1 MASILEQKLK
11 NKKTEIKDID
21 RKIQSEQ
28 ITPTTKEKKSIGDI
42 IQTISTQYRRELTDN
57 SIDRKE
63 LDRKIEETIRIEIE
77 KLPVDY
83 EKKKRLE
90 KLAIQNI
97 IGLGPLQQYLDNPA
111 ITEIVVQRYDN
122 IVVEIKGKIRSVKA
136 CFSDE
141 EALQNVIN
149 RILQPIGRAVN
160 LSTPRVDARLQD
172 GSRVC
177 ATIPP
182 ISPHGATLTIRKFN
196 NSMMVASKYLELKSI
211 SQEMLDFLEKCVRG
225 KVSIFVSGGTGTG
238 KTTFL
243 NMLSS
248 FIPEDELLIT
258 IEDTLELQLKQKN
271 VRSLETREIKNANMD
286 SIDMSALVKA
296 SLRMRPEG
304 IKIKKG
310 KLKRKKKRIPIP
322 HTFLQHILGNLIP
335 LIRCE
340 VVKIIEE
347 ADDLLSFFH
356 SILHVEG
363 ILPINGICT
372 QHSFPE

>member
-1 MASILEQKLK
+1 MASILEQKLR

-21 RKIQSEQ
+21 RKVQSEQ

-225 KVSIFVSGGTGTG
+225 KVSIF
-238 KTTFL
+238 
-243 NMLSS
+243 
-248 FIPEDELLIT
+248 
-258 IEDTLELQLKQKN
+258 
-271 VRSLETREIKNANMD
+271 
-286 SIDMSALVKA
+286 
-296 SLRMRPEG
+296 
-304 IKIKKG
+304 
-310 KLKRKKKRIPIP
+310 KKRRE
-322 HTFLQHILGNLIP
+322 L
-335 LIRCE
+335 
-340 VVKIIEE
+340 
-347 ADDLLSFFH
+347 
-356 SILHVEG
+356 
-363 ILPINGICT
+363 
-372 QHSFPE
+372 